1 MKEQIIKEFLA
12 FIDELNKPQIRII
25 KSDIKYGD
33 FSASDNLELNLPE
46 TIKDFYSRI
55 EIMKCKW
62 QLSDENNPINYLDKE
77 IDLVFGE
84 MNVVAISFLNE
95 IYNQKSIQDYL
106 DPNKIL
112 NTNDKDNLHTYIP
125 FDYLDGELAVCYK
138 MKTDGID
145 SDQLFLIDFSETGT
159 ITPIAIGIYEY
170 LSLGIKNYF
179 FYGWQK
185 AVFQNDFKKRE
196 VIDFY
201 CNQLFRKT

>member
-1 MKEQIIKEFLA
+1 MEEQIIKEFIS
-12 FIDELNKPQIRII
+12 FTEDLNKPQIRII
-25 KSDIKYGD
+25 KSDIKYGNY
-33 FSASDNLELNLPE
+33 SDSNDLEWNLPE

-55 EIMKCKW
+55 EIMNCKW
-62 QLSDENNPINYLDKE
+62 KLSDENNSINYLDKE
-77 IDLVFGE
+77 RDLVFGE
-84 MNVVAISFLNE
+84 MNIVAISFLKE
-95 IYNQKSIQDYL
+95 IYTQKSILDYL

-138 MKTDGID
+138 MKTDSLD
-145 SDQLFLIDFSETGT
+145 SDPLFLIDFSETGT
-159 ITPIAIGIYEY
+159 ITSIDIGIYEY
-170 LSLGIKNYF
+170 LSLGIENYF

-185 AVFQNDFKKRE
+185 AVFLNDLKNKE